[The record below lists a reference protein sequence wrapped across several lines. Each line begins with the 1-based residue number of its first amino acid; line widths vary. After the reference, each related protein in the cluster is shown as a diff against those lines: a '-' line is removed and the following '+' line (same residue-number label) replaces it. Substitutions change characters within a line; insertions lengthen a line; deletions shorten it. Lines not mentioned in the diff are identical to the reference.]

1 MHFETTFNMQKF
13 PIIPVDLY
21 LEVERQR
28 DEEEQAERNRLKDQ
42 LNSSQELSIVQES
55 VHI

>member
-42 LNSSQELSIVQES
+42 LNSS
-55 VHI
+55 

>member
-1 MHFETTFNMQKF
+1 MQKF